1 MTELEHNTRCQM
13 LNDLASSNQ
22 PANRGSMALLFGV
35 TVGRRSACQPVEP
48 TKIQRSWERAELQCW
63 GRSLSQSS

>member
-1 MTELEHNTRCQM
+1 MTELEHNTRRQM

-35 TVGRRSACQPVEP
+35 TVGRRSIDRLYEEMALEF
-48 TKIQRSWERAELQCW
+48 RRYLEFR
-63 GRSLSQSS
+63 LSG

>member
-1 MTELEHNTRCQM
+1 MTELEHNTRRQM

-48 TKIQRSWERAELQCW
+48 TNPDYSRHGVKEVVSVD
-63 GRSLSQSS
+63 

>member
-1 MTELEHNTRCQM
+1 MTELEHNTRRQM

-48 TKIQRSWERAELQCW
+48 TKIQRS
-63 GRSLSQSS
+63 